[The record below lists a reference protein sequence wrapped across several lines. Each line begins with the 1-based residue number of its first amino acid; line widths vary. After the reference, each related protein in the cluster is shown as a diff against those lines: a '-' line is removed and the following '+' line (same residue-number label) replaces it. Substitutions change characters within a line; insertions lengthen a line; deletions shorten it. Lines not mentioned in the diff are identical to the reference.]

1 VTSRGL
7 LGPRPGMMSH
17 AYTSQGPHGA
27 NA

>member
-1 VTSRGL
+1 VPSRGL